1 MINNEDK
8 FRHTSYNKRI
18 IPLFPDSSNEL
29 GITDNSKKEKYF
41 LGVNNNNINKKI
53 NYKKINEAEYIHN
66 YGNSDSNLV
75 KNNIRS
81 NSNTNSNPD
90 KYNIRPIVLK
100 TTDKFHQGNNFNY
113 YQNNLNIKFNN
124 IIKTNSYGLVINK
137 INGLNNITDNNIVSL
152 KNITLTK
159 LKKPQRTEEIK
170 LKKRM
175 PTLTSHMHV
184 NKNNFNEDNNLG
196 KQRRF
201 ITNDNVKRKT
211 NLSEHK
217 KLGNGSYK
225 VELNLSNKN
234 NTGFENK
241 INLYN
246 NNREINSKQNETKS
260 NKLIQQLE
268 RKN

>member
-1 MINNEDK
+1 MKK
-8 FRHTSYNKRI
+8 FFGLTI
-18 IPLFPDSSNEL
+18 LFLILFCQTIYS
-29 GITDNSKKEKYF
+29 F
-41 LGVNNNNINKKI
+41 A
-53 NYKKINEAEYIHN
+53 KINEAEYIHN

-81 NSNTNSNPD
+81 NSNTNSNTD
-90 KYNIRPIVLK
+90 KYNIKPIILK
-100 TTDKFHQGNNFNY
+100 TSDKFHQGNNYNY

-124 IIKTNSYGLVINK
+124 IIKTNSYGIVINK

-159 LKKPQRTEEIK
+159 LKKPQRTDEIK

-184 NKNNFNEDNNLG
+184 NKNNNFNEDNTLG

-211 NLSEHK
+211 NQLFQCFICFNIHIIT
-217 KLGNGSYK
+217 
-225 VELNLSNKN
+225 N
-234 NTGFENK
+234 NTF
-241 INLYN
+241 N
-246 NNREINSKQNETKS
+246 N
-260 NKLIQQLE
+260 
-268 RKN
+268 